1 MNTKRQTVWL
11 VSMLS
16 IMVVLS
22 AYYLFTN
29 DVNDMDVAGEKLLD
43 HHIVIDEIDE
53 HTHHEEVVETGRTD
67 EEILQQVQSQGQT
80 GTSFFTS
87 LYLEREEKY
96 SKEVEA
102 LMTMINETDST
113 ETQTEAFDKLHQIDD
128 KVTKL
133 SYLEGLLMKD
143 YEYAIVSEDNDQW
156 KVIVK
161 TDHMEKS
168 QAVSIIDLV
177 MQEMNANPNQVV
189 VELKQ

>member
-29 DVNDMDVAGEKLLD
+29 DVNDMDVAGEQLLD